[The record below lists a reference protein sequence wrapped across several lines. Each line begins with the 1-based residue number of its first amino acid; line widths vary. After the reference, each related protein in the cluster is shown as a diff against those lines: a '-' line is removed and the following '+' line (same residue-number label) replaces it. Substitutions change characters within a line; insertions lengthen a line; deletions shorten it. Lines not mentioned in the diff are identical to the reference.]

1 MNPRS
6 IILVVVAL
14 VVAGLAAFLARG
26 FISANQPQQAAQTA
40 PVGPKIL
47 VASVNLPIGHIVE
60 AKDLRWQSWPDS
72 NVSENYM
79 REGATTVQKVVGYVV
94 RHSVTVGEPITRARI
109 VGPSERGYVAAAL
122 GQGMR
127 AITISINKAS
137 GVAGLIFPGDR
148 VDILLTHQVTDDNG
162 IIRQVG
168 ETVFQN
174 VRILA
179 IDTRTNDQDSKP
191 GVGKTATLEVTPK
204 MAEKVAVVQRLGALS
219 LVLRSI
225 KLPDGEE
232 GGDMTRDESMP
243 ISGAQ
248 TYSFDAEVSALS
260 PPLDL
265 GDSKQLVV
273 ISKGSQSQLVEFKRK
288 EQ

>member
-1 MNPRS
+1 
-6 IILVVVAL
+6 
-14 VVAGLAAFLARG
+14 
-26 FISANQPQQAAQTA
+26 
-40 PVGPKIL
+40 
-47 VASVNLPIGHIVE
+47 
-60 AKDLRWQSWPDS
+60 
-72 NVSENYM
+72 
-79 REGATTVQKVVGYVV
+79 
-94 RHSVTVGEPITRARI
+94 
-109 VGPSERGYVAAAL
+109 
-122 GQGMR
+122 MR
-127 AITISINKAS
+127 AITITINKSS
-137 GVAGLIFPGDR
+137 GLAGLVFPGDR
-148 VDILLTHQVTDDNG
+148 VDILLTHQITDDNG

-179 IDTRTNDQDSKP
+179 IDARTNDQANKP
-191 GVGKTATLEVTPK
+191 GAGKTATLEVTPK
-204 MAEKVAVVQRLGALS
+204 MAEKVAVVKRLGSLS

-225 KLPDGEE
+225 KRPEGDE
-232 GGDMTRDESMP
+232 GGDMARDESMP